1 MVSKPT
7 TSRPRGDRPSP
18 GPEPVRPQ
26 PGPPIDPPPSTPPVT
41 FDFLVSSLT
50 VKNPRALETDTDY
63 ATIAAATLAPDG
75 TQVGSYRPTSQY
87 LGDLGKG
94 KSIDRGMS
102 LAAMDV
108 PDGGFLAL
116 SFVVVNRG
124 S

>member
-1 MVSKPT
+1 MLK
-7 TSRPRGDRPSP
+7 
-18 GPEPVRPQ
+18 
-26 PGPPIDPPPSTPPVT
+26 PPSITYHYM
-41 FDFLVSSLT
+41 
-50 VKNPRALETDTDY
+50 KRK
-63 ATIAAATLAPDG
+63 AAATLAPDG